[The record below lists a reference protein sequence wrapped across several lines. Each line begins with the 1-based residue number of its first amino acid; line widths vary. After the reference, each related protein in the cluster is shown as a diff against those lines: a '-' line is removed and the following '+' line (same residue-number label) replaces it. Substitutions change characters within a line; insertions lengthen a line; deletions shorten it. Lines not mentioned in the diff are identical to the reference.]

1 MLPNGF
7 VQGKFKINKKEIMEE
22 KITAEDMIKSLGL
35 KKKPKFSLYVVRC
48 FKIKA
53 RSIKKSIWSYVFQL
67 AKEADKV
74 KNFITR

>member
-1 MLPNGF
+1 MTKE
-7 VQGKFKINKKEIMEE
+7 QKQKIDDFFDSHTTEELRDKWEKYAGIDEPKEQ
-22 KITAEDMIKSLGL
+22 
-35 KKKPKFSLYVVRC
+35 FSLYVVRC

-53 RSIKKSIWSYVFQL
+53 RSIKKAIWTYVFRL